1 MAASVCLICEEG
13 LLEWAQE
20 PRLLAEGA
28 VLKSILESEPPE
40 LLKHLKRSLG
50 LENRKQQLI
59 PLIRGDNYVTL
70 VKRLILPFLLQRSG
84 SIFQASMPS
93 SGYRK
98 HLTYILKVS

>member
-40 LLKHLKRSLG
+40 LLKRLKRSLG
-50 LENRKQQLI
+50 LENRKQQLF